1 LLFFAIE
8 GSRGRPLSDRTQEM
22 GFRMGLAFVVA
33 LMLFVTF
40 NDVWRIYTS

>member
-1 LLFFAIE
+1 
-8 GSRGRPLSDRTQEM
+8 M

-40 NDVWRIYTS
+40 NDIWRIATS